1 MTTTYG
7 SHRPPVMGTHHVI
20 SSGHPLS
27 AAAGY
32 RLLEQGGNAVDAG
45 VASGIVINVVLGDN
59 TNFGGVAPIM
69 IYLADRRAVT
79 TISGLGRWPKAASI
93 AFFKDNCAGDLPA
106 DIRRAVVPAAP
117 DAWLTALQNYGTMT
131 LEEVLTPALEIARDG
146 YALSTVVRNQL
157 VGEVDAISR
166 WPANRETYLRDG
178 EVPPA
183 GTLIV
188 QPALAR
194 TFERLIDVE
203 RKHAAQGREAAIRAA
218 RDEFYRGDI
227 AQEMARYSEEQGG
240 LLRLEDFRDF
250 SVKEEPHVRGTF
262 HDYEIFACGP
272 WCQGPVV
279 PQTLQM
285 LEHDDLAALGHNS
298 ADYIHLL
305 SEAMNLSFSDRD
317 YYFGD
322 PDMVDVPMDALMTP
336 EYTRSRRGQIDM
348 HQAFGEMPAPGLIN
362 DMTPWGRPEPRS
374 GQSFRERETDTSYTC
389 VVDRWGNAFSATP
402 SDANT
407 RAPIVPEL
415 GFSLSGRGTQTWL
428 DENHASKLEPWKRP
442 RLTPNPA
449 MAFKDG
455 KLFMPFGCPGGDAQC
470 QAMVQT
476 FLNIAVFGM
485 NAQTAIEAPRFTT
498 WSFPDSFWPHDYLP
512 GRLHVESRIETDVTD
527 ELSNRGHD
535 VRRVEDWEPMDMGVM
550 SAITVDPET
559 SLLTGGAD
567 PRRDAYAIGR

>member
-45 VASGIVINVVLGDN
+45 VASGVVINVVLADN

-69 IYLADRRAVT
+69 IYLAERRAVT

-93 AFFKDNCAGDLPA
+93 EFFKNNCDGELPA

-117 DAWLTALQNYGTMT
+117 DAWLTALQHYGTMT

-146 YALSTVVRNQL
+146 YPLSPVVRNQFL
-157 VGEVDAISR
+157 GEVDAIAR
-166 WPANRETYLRDG
+166 WPANREIFLRGG

-203 RKHAAQGREAAIRAA
+203 RKHAAQGRETAIRAA

-227 AQEMARYSEEQGG
+227 AREMARYSEEQGG
-240 LLRLEDFRDF
+240 LLRLEDFHDF

-262 HDYEIFACGP
+262 RDYEILACGP

-285 LEHDDLAALGHNS
+285 LERDDLASLGHNS

-305 SEAMNLSFSDRD
+305 AEVLNLSFSDRD

-322 PDMVDVPMDALMTP
+322 PDLVDVPMDALMAQ
-336 EYTRSRRGQIDM
+336 EYTRNRRERVDM
-348 HQAFGEMPAPGLIN
+348 RQAFGEMPSPGLIN
-362 DMTPWGRPEPRS
+362 DSTPWGRPEPRS

-389 VVDRWGNAFSATP
+389 VVDQWGNAFSATP
-402 SDANT
+402 SDANA
-407 RAPIVPEL
+407 RAPIAPDL
-415 GFSLSGRGTQTWL
+415 GFSLSGRGTQSWL

-449 MAFKDG
+449 IAFRDG

-485 NAQTAIEAPRFTT
+485 DAQTAIEAPRFTT

-512 GRLHVESRIETDVTD
+512 GRLHVESRVETAVTD
-527 ELSNRGHD
+527 ELSDRGHD

>member
-32 RLLEQGGNAVDAG
+32 RLLELGGNAVDAG
-45 VASGIVINVVLGDN
+45 VASGIAINVVLGDN

-93 AFFKDNCAGDLPA
+93 EFFRDNCEGELPA

-117 DAWLTALQNYGTMT
+117 DAWLTALQHYGTMT
-131 LEEVLTPALEIARDG
+131 LEDVLTPALEIARDG
-146 YALSTVVRNQL
+146 YPLSQVVCNQFR
-157 VGEVDAISR
+157 GEVDAIAR
-166 WPANRETYLRDG
+166 WPANREIFLRDG
-178 EVPPA
+178 KVPPA
-183 GTLIV
+183 GTIIV

-203 RKHAAQGREAAIRAA
+203 RKNAAQGREAAIRAA

-227 AQEMARYSEEQGG
+227 AREMARYSEEQGG
-240 LLRLEDFRDF
+240 LLRLEDFHDF

-262 HDYEIFACGP
+262 RDYEILACGP

-305 SEAMNLSFSDRD
+305 AEALNLSFSDRD

-322 PDMVDVPMDALMTP
+322 PDLVDVPMDALMAP
-336 EYTRSRRGQIDM
+336 EYTRNRRERIDTR
-348 HQAFGEMPAPGLIN
+348 QAFGEMPSPGLIN
-362 DMTPWGRPEPRS
+362 DSTPWGRPEPQS

-402 SDANT
+402 SDANA
-407 RAPIVPEL
+407 RAPIAPDL
-415 GFSLSGRGTQTWL
+415 GFSLSSRGTQSWL

-449 MAFKDG
+449 IAFRDG

-512 GRLHVESRIETDVTD
+512 GRLHVESRVKSAVTD

-535 VRRVEDWEPMDMGVM
+535 VQRVEDWEPMDMGVM
-550 SAITVDPET
+550 SAITVDPGT
-559 SLLTGGAD
+559 GLLTGGAD
-567 PRRDAYAIGR
+567 SRRDAYAIGR

>member
-1 MTTTYG
+1 M
-7 SHRPPVMGTHHVI
+7 MGTHHVI
-20 SSGHPLS
+20 SSGHPLA

-32 RLLEQGGNAVDAG
+32 RLLEEGGNAVDAG
-45 VASGIVINVVLGDN
+45 VASGIVINVVLGEN

-69 IYLADRRAVT
+69 IYLAERRAVT
-79 TISGLGRWPKAASI
+79 TISGLGRWPRTASI
-93 AFFKDNCAGDLPA
+93 EFFKNNCGGDLPA

-117 DAWLTALQNYGTMT
+117 DAWLTALQQYGTMT
-131 LEEVLTPALEIARDG
+131 LEQVLTPALEIARDG
-146 YALSTVVRNQL
+146 YPLSPVVRNQIL
-157 VGEVDAISR
+157 GEADTIAR
-166 WPANRETYLRDG
+166 WPANRKIFLRDG
-178 EVPPA
+178 DVPPA

-203 RKHAAQGREAAIRAA
+203 REHSSQGREAAIRAA

-227 AQEMARYSEEQGG
+227 AEEMARYSEQQGG
-240 LLRLEDFRDF
+240 LLRLEDFHEF
-250 SVKEEPHVRGTF
+250 SVKEEPYVRGTF
-262 HDYEIFACGP
+262 RNYDILACGP

-279 PQTLQM
+279 PQTLQI

-305 SEAMNLSFSDRD
+305 AEALNLSFSDRD

-322 PDMVDVPMDALMTP
+322 PDFVDVPMDALMSAD
-336 EYTRSRRGQIDM
+336 YTRSRRAQIDM
-348 HQAFGEMPAPGLIN
+348 QRAFGEMPAPGLVN
-362 DMTPWGRPEPRS
+362 DTTPWGRPQPRS
-374 GQSFRERETDTSYTC
+374 GQSSRERETDTSYTC

-415 GFSLSGRGTQTWL
+415 GFSLSSRGTQSWL
-428 DENHASKLEPWKRP
+428 DEKHASKLEPWKRP

-449 MAFKDG
+449 IAFRDG

-476 FLNIAVFGM
+476 FLNITVFGM
-485 NAQTAIEAPRFTT
+485 NAQAAIEAPRFTT

-512 GRLHVESRIETDVTD
+512 GRLHIEGRIEKGVSD
-527 ELSNRGHD
+527 ELANRGHD

-559 SLLTGGAD
+559 GLLTGGAD